1 MVKVRESSVI
11 SAPCGRV
18 LRRGPSQETS
28 PQLESAQR
36 LSEEAQWL
44 MVHLHSSIPFPNEM
58 CPIARGLHV
67 PGDRRH
73 ISRNTSEARHGV
85 VGVKT
90 LRHGVGIE
98 HVDREPA
105 GLEAAASRRA
115 RLEGIMTRQFNTRAS
130 EVVNI
135 WCGHLWRRRQPSVR
149 AMVAHIGPSPAQ
161 QAASCIDAAWR
172 RLRLTDQTTEQQLRL
187 TDRPR

>member
-1 MVKVRESSVI
+1 MSYPRPAGVCCGVALVKKQ
-11 SAPCGRV
+11 APN
-18 LRRGPSQETS
+18 LSQHNDC
-28 PQLESAQR
+28 QKKR
-36 LSEEAQWL
+36 QWL